1 MSLTQEQ
8 IEKLSKNLSKVDLS
22 DPKLVWDLNSILDYI
37 DQLNEVD
44 TTWVIP
50 TVNVVESE
58 ISNSSLRED
67 IEKREQNPKD
77 LLDCSNQKVIAN
89 QIAVADI
96 MK

>member
-44 TTWVIP
+44 TSWVIP

-58 ISNSSLRED
+58 INNSALRED

-89 QIAVADI
+89 QIAVTDI